1 MEKTNKPIC
10 VYKAGSVKCAIFENS
25 GEFNGKQ
32 TTMYRVALDKT
43 YKDSNGN
50 WKSTSSFN
58 ATTELNRAILVMQKA
73 FEYCVKCVKLE
84 EKRNGE
90 NNDNKNEVDEEYIE

>member
-1 MEKTNKPIC
+1 MEKNKPIRT
-10 VYKAGSVKCAIFENS
+10 YKAGGVKASVFENKS
-25 GEFNGKQ
+25 EYNGKQ

-58 ATTELNRAILVMQKA
+58 ATTELNRAILVLQKA
-73 FEYCVKCVKLE
+73 YEFCVKLE
-84 EKRNGE
+84 EKTNG
-90 NNDNKNEVDEEYIE
+90 DNKDNGDVVEEEYIE

>member
-1 MEKTNKPIC
+1 MEKNKP
-10 VYKAGSVKCAIFENS
+10 VKTFKAGGVKASVFENKA
-25 GEFNGKQ
+25 EYNGKQ

-58 ATTELNRAILVMQKA
+58 ATTELNRAILVLQKA
-73 FEYCVKCVKLE
+73 YEFCVKLE
-84 EKRNGE
+84 EKTNG
-90 NNDNKNEVDEEYIE
+90 DNKDNGDVVEEEYIE